1 MAHWLYWDILCID
14 TKELFHIINNIN
26 SYYGGFAMEQ
36 KQIRPAASAFLLM
49 LTMSLLSTAL
59 SFFVAPVCE
68 DLGFGRGS
76 FTLYYS
82 LMVAAGAVS
91 ASFLGEYM
99 NRKGTRTV
107 VLVSALWCCVG
118 FWGLSFSS
126 ALWRFYIIGALMGFF
141 GSTCVYLAANVIVQQ
156 SYSSR
161 HVSAVLGLVMAGS
174 GIGGVVW
181 SNAVPPM
188 LEAFGWRISY
198 RALGICWLV
207 LAVLSALIL
216 GKQDLTG
223 TIGHAKSISGGTS
236 KKEALKSL
244 RFYLAVAVMCIL
256 ACASCISQ
264 QLPAVLEGLG
274 HDSSRIGLMISVMTA
289 FVAVGTI
296 LEGVVCSR
304 IGIQKTMILVISLYI
319 LGFLLLLLNG
329 PVYPALICLAFGSGA
344 IGTLMP
350 VVVRTIF
357 GGRDYA
363 AIWSVVI
370 SCSSVAS
377 FLAAPLWGM
386 VYDIFGTYTPALT
399 AMPVLLLLGIAALLG
414 AFKK

>member
-1 MAHWLYWDILCID
+1 
-14 TKELFHIINNIN
+14 
-26 SYYGGFAMEQ
+26 MEQ

-59 SFFVAPVCE
+59 SFFVAPVCA

-126 ALWRFYIIGALMGFF
+126 ALWMFYIIGALMGFF

-188 LEAFGWRISY
+188 LEAFGWRRASRCRRTWRY
-198 RALGICWLV
+198 R
-207 LAVLSALIL
+207 
-216 GKQDLTG
+216 
-223 TIGHAKSISGGTS
+223 
-236 KKEALKSL
+236 
-244 RFYLAVAVMCIL
+244 
-256 ACASCISQ
+256 
-264 QLPAVLEGLG
+264 LP
-274 HDSSRIGLMISVMTA
+274 SPRSR
-289 FVAVGTI
+289 
-296 LEGVVCSR
+296 
-304 IGIQKTMILVISLYI
+304 
-319 LGFLLLLLNG
+319 
-329 PVYPALICLAFGSGA
+329 
-344 IGTLMP
+344 
-350 VVVRTIF
+350 
-357 GGRDYA
+357 
-363 AIWSVVI
+363 
-370 SCSSVAS
+370 
-377 FLAAPLWGM
+377 
-386 VYDIFGTYTPALT
+386 
-399 AMPVLLLLGIAALLG
+399 
-414 AFKK
+414 

>member
-1 MAHWLYWDILCID
+1 
-14 TKELFHIINNIN
+14 
-26 SYYGGFAMEQ
+26 MEKNQ
-36 KQIRPAASAFLLM
+36 LRPALSAFLLM

-59 SFFVAPVCE
+59 SFFVAPVCA

-99 NRKGTRTV
+99 NRKGTRLV
-107 VLVSALWCCVG
+107 VLVSGIWCAVGLWG
-118 FWGLSFSS
+118 FSMSS
-126 ALWRFYIIGALMGFF
+126 ALWMFYIIGALMGFF

-174 GIGGVVW
+174 GIGGVIW
-181 SNAVPPM
+181 SNVVPPM
-188 LEAFGWRISY
+188 VDNLGWRFSY
-198 RALGICWLV
+198 RMLGICWLV
-207 LAVLSALIL
+207 LAVLSVLIL

-223 TIGHAKSISGGTS
+223 TIGHARNISGGTS
-236 KKEALKSL
+236 KKDALKSL

-256 ACASCISQ
+256 SCASCISQ
-264 QLPAVLEGLG
+264 QLPAVLEGMG

-289 FVAVGTI
+289 FVAVGTV
-296 LEGVVCSR
+296 LEGVICSKL
-304 IGIQKTMILVISLYI
+304 GIQKTMILVIALYI
-319 LGFLLLLLNG
+319 LGFLLMIANRS
-329 PVYPALICLAFGSGA
+329 VYLALVCLAFGSGS

-377 FLAAPLWGM
+377 FLAAPVWGM
-386 VYDIFGTYTPALT
+386 VYDIFGTYTPALV
-399 AMPVLLLLGIAALLG
+399 AMPVLLLFGIAALIG

>member
-1 MAHWLYWDILCID
+1 MDKRQL
-14 TKELFHIINNIN
+14 
-26 SYYGGFAMEQ
+26 
-36 KQIRPAASAFLLM
+36 RPALSAFMLM

-59 SFFVAPVCE
+59 SFFVAPVCA

-99 NRKGTRTV
+99 NRKGTRAV
-107 VLVSALWCCVG
+107 VLVSAVWCGVG

-126 ALWRFYIIGALMGFF
+126 ALWMFYGIGALMGFF

-181 SNAVPPM
+181 SNLVPPM
-188 LEAFGWRISY
+188 LESFGWRFSY

-207 LAVLSALIL
+207 LAVLSTLIL
-216 GKQDLTG
+216 GKQDTTG
-223 TIGHAKSISGGTS
+223 AIGHAKSISGGTS
-236 KKEALKSL
+236 KKDALRSAK
-244 RFYLAVAVMCIL
+244 FYLAVTVMCIL
-256 ACASCISQ
+256 ACANCISQ
-264 QLPAVLEGLG
+264 QLPAILSGLG
-274 HDSSRIGLMISVMTA
+274 HDGSRISLMISVMTA
-289 FVAVGTI
+289 FVAIGTI
-296 LEGVVCSR
+296 GEGMLCSKL
-304 IGIQKTMILVISLYI
+304 GILKTMILVLSLYI
-319 LGFLLLLLNG
+319 LGFVLLMLDAS
-329 PVYPALICLAFGSGA
+329 VYLALVCLAFGSGA

-386 VYDIFGTYTPALT
+386 VYDIFGSYDPALI
-399 AMPVLLLLGIAALLG
+399 AMPVLLALGILALVG
-414 AFKK
+414 AFRK